1 MLFFVFAPY
10 FGSFRLFFQLFSS
23 LNVFKN
29 NPKELKISSQISKKS
44 NDRLGFKN
52 YTSLLSFKKYYYLCI
67 RYSCTRQSVGT
78 RFTEFRIVVRGCLER
93 ENVLMSLQINRAPI
107 S

>member
-29 NPKELKISSQISKKS
+29 NQKIAQNKLA
-44 NDRLGFKN
+44 N
-52 YTSLLSFKKYYYLCI
+52 
-67 RYSCTRQSVGT
+67 
-78 RFTEFRIVVRGCLER
+78 LE
-93 ENVLMSLQINRAPI
+93 EG
-107 S
+107 

>member
-29 NPKELKISSQISKKS
+29 KRKELKISSQISKKS
-44 NDRLGFKN
+44 NDRFGFKQ
-52 YTSLLSFKKYYYLCI
+52 FKVAFYFC
-67 RYSCTRQSVGT
+67 V
-78 RFTEFRIVVRGCLER
+78 
-93 ENVLMSLQINRAPI
+93 MSLKIG
-107 S
+107 